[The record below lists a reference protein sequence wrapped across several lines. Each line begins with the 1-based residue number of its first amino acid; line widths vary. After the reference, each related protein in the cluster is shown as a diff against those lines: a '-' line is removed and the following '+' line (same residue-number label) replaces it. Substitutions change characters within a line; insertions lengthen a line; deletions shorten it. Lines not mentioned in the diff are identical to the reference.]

1 LLTRRRVLITRC
13 AWHRGYYGYTIVV
26 GVASWRGWTV
36 GLSDGICRRCAR
48 QVRAAWLD
56 ERRRA
61 VGQGGAQRPASG
73 ARPASK
79 RRRTAA

>member
-1 LLTRRRVLITRC
+1 VLLTRC
-13 AWHRGYYGYTIVV
+13 AWHRGYYGYTILI

-48 QVRAAWLD
+48 RVRATWLD

-61 VGQGGAQRPASG
+61 ALPSTVQCPAHHRPDRA
-73 ARPASK
+73 AR
-79 RRRTAA
+79 RDEREERFAA